1 MNATRF
7 FAHYLL
13 HARRNPPLG
22 IARWKVY
29 RATVVI
35 MLVSV
40 LIRIFALPMLGWKF
54 HLSSFIVGMVFLP
67 VLWELMGGIVAYL
80 DRTMPFEQGVSRRII
95 AQISCFVLLYVVL
108 TVALYYPV
116 VWLFQTMLTPTEMAL
131 VFTRPFV
138 SLAAITSLIT
148 IVSVNL
154 GYFGHYFFTRWKAE
168 LVRSAELERERA
180 QIQFDNL
187 KNQLNP
193 HFLFNA
199 LTSLNSLIFENQQ
212 LASDFVQ
219 HLAKVYRYILQS
231 HNSEFVTLGRELSI
245 VRHYVNLLK
254 TRYASALQVEIR
266 VHKEA
271 EERLLVPLTVQSL
284 VENAVKH
291 NIINAE
297 HPLCITISSIP
308 DGDHWYLRVEN
319 TLQPKALVQHSNNQG
334 LKNLQLLYRYITT
347 RPIVIGED
355 TEHQRF
361 VVHIPLL

>member
-1 MNATRF
+1 MNVIYS
-7 FAHYLL
+7 FAYLTL
-13 HARRNPPLG
+13 KNPPLG

-29 RATVVI
+29 RTTVVI

-40 LIRIFALPMLGWKF
+40 LIRAFALPMLGWKF
-54 HLSSFIVGMVFLP
+54 HLGSLIVGMIFLP
-67 VLWELMGGIVAYL
+67 VLWELMGVMVAYL

-95 AQISCFVLLYVVL
+95 VQISCFVLMYIVL

-116 VWLFQTMLTPTEMAL
+116 TWLFQTMLTSNEMAFL
-131 VFTRPFV
+131 FTRPFI
-138 SLAAITSLIT
+138 SLAAITSLIA

-154 GYFGHYFFTRWKAE
+154 GYIGHYFFTRWKAE
-168 LVRSAELERERA
+168 LVRSAALERERA

-231 HNSEFVTLGRELSI
+231 RDNEFVTLGRELSI

-254 TRYASALQVEIR
+254 TRFASALQVEIH
-266 VHKEA
+266 VHQEA
-271 EERLLVPLTVQSL
+271 EERLLVPVTVQSL
-284 VENAVKH
+284 VENAIKH
-291 NIINAE
+291 NVINAE
-297 HPLCITISSIP
+297 HPLCITISSMVE
-308 DGDHWYLRVEN
+308 GEQWWLCVEN
-319 TLQPKALVQHSNNQG
+319 TLQRKVLVESSNHQG
-334 LKNLQLLYRYITT
+334 LENLQQLYRYITP
-347 RPIVIGED
+347 RAVVIRD
-355 TEHQRF
+355 DVEHQRF
-361 VVHIPLL
+361 AVQIPLL